1 MRSSVRGGSKVVK
14 GTRRRRRRRAEHEPP
29 PPSGDGG
36 TGLSVWSLP
45 LPARPLA
52 CASISRAGPV
62 GAGALPLVYVRC
74 CWPSHC
80 SPVGHG
86 IKALRGRLRRGSFR
100 APGALAWIRPLRP
113 FGRFAALTPR
123 PCRSGWR
130 LRSGLQRGRSVQ
142 RKSFF
147 GGGRYVGLVVC
158 GVGVA
163 VSSVGVGVVS
173 VAGGS
178 GGGGVRGAF
187 GVGALRGPLPVAGVP
202 VSPSCGGRSGRGGGV
217 RSGVLV
223 PGGSALPCG
232 VVGVAFPR
240 VAAVSGGAVPPVLRN
255 AGVRSGAFL
264 RSVGSC
270 GPWAGAPCARSGV
283 FPCVPAGS
291 VPWLPCVVWRGSSSV
306 RRWSGSRAPGF
317 PGARFAS
324 RPGGRVRRFLR
335 AFPSP
340 WGVLRGW
347 MRSFVGRSPGP
358 PCSRSP
364 PVGGAPAVGRSPG
377 VRRPWCRLSL
387 LGACWWCSLWGRVR
401 ASCRRLL
408 WRLGAGAGVAR
419 GPGRL
424 RRSLWGSAFPWP
436 CGLRRFRGS
445 SLRFRSVAGGGGS
458 GRGPPFFACAPAAC
472 LSPCVAWIEHGQSQS
487 QRQGQKVGGQEKSWP
502 PQKWSPVA
510 VPSRVKGKPFGYPCG
525 YP

>member
-1 MRSSVRGGSKVVK
+1 M
-14 GTRRRRRRRAEHEPP
+14 
-29 PPSGDGG
+29 
-36 TGLSVWSLP
+36 
-45 LPARPLA
+45 
-52 CASISRAGPV
+52 
-62 GAGALPLVYVRC
+62 YVRC
-74 CWPSHC
+74 CWPSYC
-80 SPVGHG
+80 SPVGSG

-100 APGALAWIRPLRP
+100 ALSRLHGSGPFARASAALRGLDPRPLPLR
-113 FGRFAALTPR
+113 L
-123 PCRSGWR
+123 R

-158 GVGVA
+158 GFGVA

-187 GVGALRGPLPVAGVP
+187 GVGALGCSLSLARVS

-240 VAAVSGGAVPPVLRN
+240 VAAVSGGAVPSVLRN

-291 VPWLPCVVWRGSSSV
+291 VPWLPCVVWRGSSSA

-340 WGVLRGW
+340 WGVPRGW

-364 PVGGAPAVGRSPG
+364 PVGSVPAVGRSPG
-377 VRRPWCRLSL
+377 ARLRWSRLSL

-436 CGLRRFRGS
+436 CGRRRGCRGSCLRRV
-445 SLRFRSVAGGGGS
+445 SVAGGGGS
-458 GRGPPFFACAPAAC
+458 GRGPFFC
-472 LSPCVAWIEHGQSQS
+472 LC
-487 QRQGQKVGGQEKSWP
+487 GGGP
-502 PQKWSPVA
+502 PW
-510 VPSRVKGKPFGYPCG
+510 
-525 YP
+525 